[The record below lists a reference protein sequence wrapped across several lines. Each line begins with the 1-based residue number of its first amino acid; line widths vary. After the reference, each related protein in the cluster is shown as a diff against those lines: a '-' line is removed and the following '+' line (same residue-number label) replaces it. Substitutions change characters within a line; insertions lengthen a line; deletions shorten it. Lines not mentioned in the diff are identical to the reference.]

1 MPVFQAVLTGL
12 AAFGGAKGAL
22 PREKARRERLGLYP
36 GAAQMVGHRCIF
48 HLPTLRAAKAVPL
61 RPGEPPKTKKR
72 PEAGASGLFWVGRL
86 ASAARS
92 GGAYN
97 QMPTAVLATRRMS

>member
-1 MPVFQAVLTGL
+1 MPVFQAVLTDM

-22 PREKARRERLGLYP
+22 PREKGCREGLGRYP

-61 RPGEPPKTKKR
+61 RPGEPPKTKK
-72 PEAGASGLFWVGRL
+72 GRRREPQAFL
-86 ASAARS
+86 GRS
-92 GGAYN
+92 SRI
-97 QMPTAVLATRRMS
+97 RRKERRGV